1 MTRALILITAFLV
14 LLGCENHY
22 TVVTEQGTI
31 DLPLSK
37 AIANAETEQE
47 LWNLHSRA
55 VDEGDKKRIEEYIQK
70 QYNHNPEQLEK
81 RELNASSE
89 YLKKQNKRRM
99 DYVKSHFLSKDMK
112 ELILQGSYKKG
123 MTKEQFKASRG
134 EPTNINEFENDQ
146 GEMFEVW
153 TEGLF
158 NERKFYFKNGKLE
171 FWD

>member
-1 MTRALILITAFLV
+1 MTRSLIAITAV
-14 LLGCENHY
+14 LFIFGCENQY
-22 TVVTEQGTI
+22 TVVTEQGSK

-37 AIANAETEQE
+37 ALDNAETEQE
-47 LWNLHSRA
+47 LWNLHSKA
-55 VDEGDKKRIEEYIQK
+55 VEEEDKKRIEAYIQK
-70 QYNHNPEQLEK
+70 HYNHKTEQLEK

-99 DYVKSHFLSKDMK
+99 DYVKSHFLSKEMK
-112 ELILQGSYKKG
+112 ELILQGGYKKG
-123 MTKEQFKASRG
+123 MTKEQFRASRG
-134 EPTNINEFENDQ
+134 KPTDITEFKNNE

-158 NERKFYFKNGKLE
+158 NERKFYFKNGKLD